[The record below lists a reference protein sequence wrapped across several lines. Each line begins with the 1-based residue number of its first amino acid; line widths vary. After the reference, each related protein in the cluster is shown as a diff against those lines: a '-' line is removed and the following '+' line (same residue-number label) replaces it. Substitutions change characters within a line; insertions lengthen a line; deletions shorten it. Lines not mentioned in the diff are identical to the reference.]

1 MDFKS
6 TGSENN
12 KFRPE
17 KIIYCSKDEI
27 LDYLMRTKNFRNDPL
42 YEKFGQKLKTSLSSK
57 IARLLK
63 AAAGAADKRKYMMMV
78 LYFAVVCC
86 FLKIAFNVP
95 AVSESLKIDSSNHQE
110 IILRHNNLL

>member
-6 TGSENN
+6 TGSENS

-42 YEKFGQKLKTSLSSK
+42 YEKFGHKLKDSLSSK
-57 IARLLK
+57 IARLLGV
-63 AAAGAADKRKYMMMV
+63 ASGSANKRKYLMMI

-86 FLKIAFNVP
+86 FLKLAFNMP